1 MTVKNEIKKRRDYSE
16 MEPLNILHLFDPH
29 YLQFIQNF
37 TASVCHRVDYKGVWG
52 ERLKD
57 LLFFPLRFSSLLSV
71 SATQDI
77 NSLLLLIK

>member
-37 TASVCHRVDYKGVWG
+37 TASVCDRVD
-52 ERLKD
+52 
-57 LLFFPLRFSSLLSV
+57 
-71 SATQDI
+71 
-77 NSLLLLIK
+77 